1 MYVVV
6 KAIENNNFTH
16 FSMLATNGVFV
27 DDDIRKAVIFSTAAL
42 ATKQKDVLVS
52 LDPDGTY
59 SIKQIVLQDVQ

>member
-1 MYVVV
+1 MYVIV
-6 KAIENNNFTH
+6 KNIENNNYTH